1 MKVSEQTSTHDDLC
15 KTAYR
20 FWQERGCPDG
30 SPEVDWQRAE
40 EGALGRLGRPA
51 EHHAHADGSSPRVRI
66 NLANQFELMEI
77 PGIGPAEAEDI
88 LKVRAEHGPIRD
100 EQELSA
106 ILGGRPVPEALVERV
121 DFSPA
126 DATAAEAPGA

>member
-1 MKVSEQTSTHDDLC
+1 MKVTEQTPTHDDLC

-40 EGALGRLGRPA
+40 EALGRLGRPA
-51 EHHAHADGSSPRVRI
+51 ESYAHPDGSSSRVRI
-66 NLANQFELMEI
+66 NLANQFELLEI
-77 PGIGPAEAEDI
+77 PGIGPAEAADI

-100 EQELSA
+100 KHELSTV
-106 ILGGRPVPEALVERV
+106 LGGRPVAEALVERV